1 MQGILIVS
9 IGPYKNA
16 SVLHFFYHLISL
28 YHLQLVASSV
38 SKSLAFLS
46 FMGGME
52 MKMISAVMEWNE
64 LFIQLKNHP
73 ELLKYNS
80 IHHSQVVKG
89 GYFTAMTSQP

>member
-1 MQGILIVS
+1 MQNILIISIRFYEALVFFISLTILPISTFATGPKCCLQISGILRFV
-9 IGPYKNA
+9 GE
-16 SVLHFFYHLISL
+16 
-28 YHLQLVASSV
+28 
-38 SKSLAFLS
+38 
-46 FMGGME
+46 ME

-89 GYFTAMTSQP
+89 GYFTAMTSQL

>member
-1 MQGILIVS
+1 MQDILIISIGFYEVLVFFISLTVLSISTFATGPKCCLQISGILR
-9 IGPYKNA
+9 
-16 SVLHFFYHLISL
+16 
-28 YHLQLVASSV
+28 
-38 SKSLAFLS
+38 
-46 FMGGME
+46 FMGEME

-89 GYFTAMTSQP
+89 GYFTAMTSQL